1 MRLHLSGGGGYWL
14 QMIAIIFAYKDSKIR
29 SSEVYLGHKLHST
42 QWDFAPLARFFP
54 GWASLLNMKT
64 YHN

>member
-1 MRLHLSGGGGYWL
+1 MRLQSSCAGGYWL

-42 QWDFAPLARFFP
+42 QWDFAPLASFLQAGRVC
-54 GWASLLNMKT
+54 
-64 YHN
+64 